1 MHHVLDIHVLNDLSK
16 VVLVH
21 LIFIDD
27 DLISSILEAEDEVEL
42 VVRLSVPGAWSKAL
56 YITGRSHFHAF

>member
-1 MHHVLDIHVLNDLSK
+1 MLDIHILDDLGE

-27 DLISSILEAEDEVEL
+27 DLICAILEAEDEVEL

-56 YITGRSHFHAF
+56 YITGRSHLHAF